1 MAETKK
7 QLMEVSVFRYD
18 PSIHDEGHFDTFEIQ
33 IEDES
38 LTTIL
43 DVLLKIQKEQD
54 PSLSF
59 RFACRVSMC
68 GSCAMVINGRE
79 RLACKTVVGDLKE
92 GRITIRPLNHFP
104 VVKDLVVDMD
114 PFFEK

>member
-1 MAETKK
+1 MTDSVTKCRVK
-7 QLMEVSVFRYD
+7 TVSVFRYD
-18 PSIHDEGHFDTFEIQ
+18 PSIQDEGHYDTFEIQ
-33 IEDES
+33 IEDEH

-59 RFACRVSMC
+59 RYACRVSMC

-79 RLACKTVVGDLKE
+79 RLAQYHK
-92 GRITIRPLNHFP
+92 RHRRFRPSN
-104 VVKDLVVDMD
+104 KS
-114 PFFEK
+114 